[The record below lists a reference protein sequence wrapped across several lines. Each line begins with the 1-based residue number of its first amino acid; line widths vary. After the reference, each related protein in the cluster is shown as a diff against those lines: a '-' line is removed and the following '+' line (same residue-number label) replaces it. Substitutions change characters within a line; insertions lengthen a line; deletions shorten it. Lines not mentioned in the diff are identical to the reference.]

1 MNAVVAVILIILFIF
16 VVMPLLALMF
26 TVTVVSGTVR
36 GVGKDITESI
46 KDHEETESKK
56 KFPAT
61 LAGYTSHQGKL
72 PAPGIPHRREG
83 RGGTRYRD
91 YSCTSDQECAA
102 IAFSKDGYSTHSY
115 NKAQA
120 CKLLEEGNLIDA
132 PKPMEEGTLFK
143 DPLDCAPFENEDPPA
158 Q

>member
-1 MNAVVAVILIILFIF
+1 
-16 VVMPLLALMF
+16 MPLLALMF

-158 Q
+158 QQIDPNLAETD